1 MFRTLFAA
9 ALAAVTAANLVYQ
22 PEANTGAAMTAI
34 NEAVL
39 KEMNLTNEQWT
50 EINARVTSQAPQGDD
65 MQKYTQYSQLFAA

>member
-39 KEMNLTNEQWT
+39 KEMNLTQE
-50 EINARVTSQAPQGDD
+50 
-65 MQKYTQYSQLFAA
+65 